1 MIIRGNIQA
10 LAGAY
15 NVSSAAN
22 THSIYKTSAVKKSDE
37 LVLSGE
43 AKSFSAMLNKLQA
56 IDETRTSRVEELKNE
71 VNSGNYNVDSDK
83 IALSLLNAR
92 Y

>member
-15 NVSSAAN
+15 NVSSASS

-43 AKSFSAMLNKLQA
+43 AKSFSAMLSKLQGM
-56 IDETRTSRVEELKNE
+56 DEVRPSRVDELKNE
-71 VNSGNYNVDSDK
+71 VNSGKYNVDSDK